1 MGDRCAAEYT
11 ANPIEENLKQISQAR
26 HKKNLKKK
34 IQARHKAA
42 GAAGVIASYLA
53 NTMAMAL
60 SKSQDL
66 MLEKLSGQ
74 HQVCIIIE

>member
-11 ANPIEENLKQISQAR
+11 ANPIEENLKQIS
-26 HKKNLKKK
+26 
-34 IQARHKAA
+34 QARHKAA